1 MSSSLSERPMLPTR
15 APKQNPE
22 TAAFWDGCRNSQLV
36 LPRCDACGELIWYPR
51 RFCPF
56 CASTAVTDVAVSGR
70 GTVYSFTV
78 IRKGVGPYRDA
89 APYVLAYV
97 ELEEGPRIQTNVI
110 GVDPETVHI
119 GQPVHVVFEPVL
131 DPATPDQPPIAAIPR
146 FMPSTEEGS
155 GSR

>member
-1 MSSSLSERPMLPTR
+1 MNERPVLPTR
-15 APKQNPE
+15 VTHTNHE
-22 TAAFWDGCRNSQLV
+22 TAAFWDGCLNSQLV

-70 GTVYSFTV
+70 GTVYSFTI

-97 ELEEGPRIQTNVI
+97 ELEEGPRLQTNII
-110 GVDPETVHI
+110 GADPETIHI
-119 GQPVHVVFEPVL
+119 GQAVHVVFEPVR
-131 DPATPDQPPIAAIPR
+131 DPTTPDGPPVAAIYR
-146 FMPSTEEGS
+146 FTPT
-155 GSR
+155 